1 MWCLI
6 LNLYL
11 TPDMSIIAADIN
23 DVPALVILIN
33 SAFRG
38 EVSKQGWTTEADLL
52 EGDKRTDEATLTK
65 LMQTPGAVFLKYIN
79 EKAEPAGCVFLQKKE
94 SKLYLGMLTVSPAI
108 QAKGIGKQLMNTAAD
123 YAKQQD
129 CSAIFMNVISLRPEL
144 IAWYER
150 QGYYK
155 TGETAPFPADN
166 RFGIPIQP
174 LEFMIMEKRISG

>member
-1 MWCLI
+1 
-6 LNLYL
+6 
-11 TPDMSIIAADIN
+11 MSIITATTNDI
-23 DVPALVILIN
+23 PALVTLMN

-52 EGDKRTDEATLTK
+52 EGDKRTDEATVTE
-65 LMQTPGAVFLKYIN
+65 LMQTPGAIFLKYVN
-79 EKAEPAGCVFLQKKE
+79 EKSEPIGCVFLQKKE

-108 QAKGIGKQLMNTAAD
+108 QAKGIGKQLMNAAAE
-123 YAKQQD
+123 YAKQQH

-155 TGETAPFPADN
+155 TGKTAPFPNDN
-166 RFGIPIQP
+166 RFGTPTQS
-174 LEFMIMEKRISG
+174 LEFLIMEKLL